1 MYHIIRIKRKTT
13 YWESYLDLYYT
24 RSFIFLMYK
33 KEKKNNE
40 FLEEMLEIR
49 TEKNHRK

>member
-13 YWESYLDLYYT
+13 YWESYLNLYYI
-24 RSFIFLMYK
+24 RSFIFLIYK
-33 KEKKNNE
+33 KEKNNE
-40 FLEEMLEIR
+40 FLEEILEIQ